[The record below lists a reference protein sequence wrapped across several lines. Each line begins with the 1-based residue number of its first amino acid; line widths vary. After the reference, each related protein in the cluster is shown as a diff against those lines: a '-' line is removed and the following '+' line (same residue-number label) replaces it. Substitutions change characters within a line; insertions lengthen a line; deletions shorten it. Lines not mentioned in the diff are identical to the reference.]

1 MSPNNTHFYAGNWN
15 MVERCDFDFEDDGN
29 RCFQS
34 CCRAGLPF
42 FFQELVS
49 TPVGHTQNSCFDM
62 GKFPKDVFG
71 LMASL
76 YHHNLV
82 QGHPGLRNWQV

>member
-1 MSPNNTHFYAGNWN
+1 MLVTGTWWKGVILTSKTMGTDVSNH
-15 MVERCDFDFEDDGN
+15 VV
-29 RCFQS
+29 
-34 CCRAGLPF
+34 GLGCHF